1 LHGLL
6 VRFNRLLNHPSSRS
20 YFYLADGEPRPVGT
34 RLKNPDYAATLE
46 LLARQGVDAF
56 YEGPLAGAISSAV
69 SADVVLPG
77 QLSRADMSS
86 YQAVIRAPQCGEYY
100 AYRVCTTPPPSS
112 GATVLQILGILQALP
127 QPQPSPGS
135 VAWIHRFAEASRLAF
150 ADRDTYIADPDFVVV
165 PAQAMT
171 AKSYLQQR
179 AQLIDLQR
187 AAKTVA
193 PGQPAKPVTRLISTS
208 PEQASTSHLSI
219 IDADGNAVSMT
230 TSIQMAFGSG
240 IMVGG
245 FLLNNQL
252 TDFSF
257 VPRDGDQQLIANRV
271 QAGKRPRSSMSPT
284 IVFKDGVPVM
294 LIGSPGGSRIIDYVA
309 RVLAYTLAGG
319 VDIAE
324 AIASPNIADMN
335 RDLELERGRFSNEVI
350 AQLQAMGHQVKE
362 VDLNSGLHGI
372 YVDKNGLHGGV
383 DPRREGVALAQ

>member
-1 LHGLL
+1 
-6 VRFNRLLNHPSSRS
+6 
-20 YFYLADGEPRPVGT
+20 
-34 RLKNPDYAATLE
+34 
-46 LLARQGVDAF
+46 
-56 YEGPLAGAISSAV
+56 
-69 SADVVLPG
+69 
-77 QLSRADMSS
+77 
-86 YQAVIRAPQCGEYY
+86 
-100 AYRVCTTPPPSS
+100 
-112 GATVLQILGILQALP
+112 
-127 QPQPSPGS
+127 
-135 VAWIHRFAEASRLAF
+135 
-150 ADRDTYIADPDFVVV
+150 
-165 PAQAMT
+165 
-171 AKSYLQQR
+171 
-179 AQLIDLQR
+179 
-187 AAKTVA
+187 
-193 PGQPAKPVTRLISTS
+193 
-208 PEQASTSHLSI
+208 LSI